1 MKIILSSTLSVYT
14 DGIRPSAIRSVH
26 TDGSIPSVYTD
37 RIADGLYSL
46 FGKLQQCGDMDFFQ
60 MILPTDSNRDSRPVT
75 SHFHR
80 QNHRWNHQH
89 NVFVGDSIGKS
100 HYIPTSLTLFSSVS
114 PSSYPSSFPSHLSP
128 LKLQPTTHPNSPLFS
143 TQALKFLIFLYVVT
157 INIRSCGFYH
167 FL

>member
-1 MKIILSSTLSVYT
+1 MKIILSPTLSVYT
-14 DGIRPSAIRSVH
+14 
-26 TDGSIPSVYTD
+26 
-37 RIADGLYSL
+37 DGLYSL

-114 PSSYPSSFPSHLSP
+114 PSSCPSSFPSHLSP